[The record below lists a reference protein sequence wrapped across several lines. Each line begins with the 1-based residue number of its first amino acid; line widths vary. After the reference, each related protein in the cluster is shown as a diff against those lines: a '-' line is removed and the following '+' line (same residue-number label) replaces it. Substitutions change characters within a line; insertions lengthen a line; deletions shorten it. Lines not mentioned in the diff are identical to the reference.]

1 MFDTGNIVVITL
13 MLLLFLRQFAVF
25 KQASKINY
33 APLILILGLL
43 GSLLYFM
50 VHSQETSPLLLR
62 EALLPLFS
70 SLLLYFILNI
80 LNQTQQ
86 SSKTLEQ
93 EALQAQFLS
102 DIDEMKQD
110 IAMLHEREYHLEDIR
125 SDTKTEHVE
134 QMFKKDIE
142 TLQQIQK
149 NQEAFMEKYD
159 KSMQG
164 FKEFTEIKMP
174 EFDAIIHRHIEI
186 LRITEQDHFNY
197 MKQALESS
205 QKSHKT
211 LHANL
216 NEMHKLL
223 GSIKHT
229 HAAAIGKV
237 MEQAASELKRLFTGY
252 ETRLTQLQSQ
262 SETLG
267 MGMRENELLLER
279 LKERSDVLLGQ
290 ITQIS
295 KQMDTM
301 LQTAQT
307 LPNLDHL
314 IETLSTQRHDIHEEM
329 SLLKA
334 EVSALKERLGISE
347 NMHEQRVEDVIETLS
362 KTLNEKVDYAMTK
375 LYEQYFSLQNSNA
388 STMKELASRSKMQQ
402 TYLSNSSK
410 E

>member
-50 VHSQETSPLLLR
+50 VHSHETSPLLLR
-62 EALLPLFS
+62 EALLPLFT
-70 SLLLYFILNI
+70 SLVLYFILNI

-93 EALQAQFLS
+93 EALQAQFLR

-223 GSIKHT
+223 GSIQNT

-252 ETRLTQLQSQ
+252 ETRLTHLQSQ

-290 ITQIS
+290 ITQIT

-307 LPNLDHL
+307 LPNLDREAERHF
-314 IETLSTQRHDIHEEM
+314 ILSERGACTPANERFKCKEC
-329 SLLKA
+329 SLLRFVMPRQRRNKN
-334 EVSALKERLGISE
+334 SLCFALRWRLWRQRNISLRHYRH
-347 NMHEQRVEDVIETLS
+347 NVMIFMKKCH
-362 KTLNEKVDYAMTK
+362 
-375 LYEQYFSLQNSNA
+375 SL
-388 STMKELASRSKMQQ
+388 KRRCRH
-402 TYLSNSSK
+402 
-410 E
+410 